1 MWMKSDNHWMRPIS
15 SLFGSRK
22 LCLLA
27 IIVIF
32 LVSRRIY
39 YWMGVRF
46 DTSPLLNYWQ
56 IIDPALLRDAP
67 WQSLYYLRAQLP
79 GFNLYIATI
88 MHIFP
93 RHSVAAYHAT
103 YLLLGLMLA
112 ICLFAL
118 LDRLHV
124 SRPFAFLITVVCVI
138 SPVTVLYENWLFY
151 PYPLAVLFCIS
162 ALFLH
167 RYASSGH
174 RIDGIVFFTSL
185 ACIALLRVI
194 YHLVWFWAILALMI
208 YVLPRYRRRT
218 VLCAAI
224 PGAVLCMVYL
234 KSLILFGLLTPGS
247 DVFGSINLVHLTSDW
262 VLVNDLETMT
272 SKGTISPILLPILF
286 YRWEDKAL
294 VDVVK
299 IPPRT
304 GVPILDN
311 RFKSTGSINMD
322 SLWMGAIGR
331 QLHRDSLCVLRSHP
345 NAALRTVLHNGRV
358 YFVPADVGFPFDG
371 AQSSNQQ
378 VLSPLLRGFDLITA
392 GYHPAH
398 RFAFI
403 FQVTIPFLLWYGLRR
418 SARWLKRVIQRP
430 NGNASDLTVVF
441 AFGNVAYLTAVVI
454 LYTFGEQNR
463 ILFEVFPLFTILLGS
478 LIAFVKR
485 RIQRLA
491 VGDSL
496 IRQSS

>member
-1 MWMKSDNHWMRPIS
+1 
-15 SLFGSRK
+15 
-22 LCLLA
+22 
-27 IIVIF
+27 
-32 LVSRRIY
+32 
-39 YWMGVRF
+39 MGVRF
-46 DTSPLLNYWQ
+46 DTGSLLNYWQ

-67 WQSLYYLRAQLP
+67 WQSLFYSRAQLP

-93 RHSVAAYHAT
+93 RHSAVAYHAT

-112 ICLFAL
+112 ICLFSL

-151 PYPLAVLFCIS
+151 PYPVAVLFCIS
-162 ALFLH
+162 AFFLH
-167 RYASSGH
+167 RYASCGH

-185 ACIALLRVI
+185 ACITLLRVI

-208 YVLPRYRRRT
+208 YVLPRYRSRT
-218 VLCAAI
+218 VLCAAV
-224 PGAVLCMVYL
+224 PGTVLCLIYL
-234 KSLILFGLLTPGS
+234 KSLLLFGLLTPGS
-247 DVFGSINLVHLTSDW
+247 DVFGPINLAHVTSDW
-262 VLVNDLETMT
+262 VLVDDLATMT
-272 SKGTISPILLPILF
+272 SKGTISPILLPVLF

-294 VDVVK
+294 VDAVD

-311 RFKSTGSINMD
+311 RFKSTGIISMD

-345 NAALRTVLHNGRV
+345 NAALRTVLHNGMA
-358 YFVPADVGFPFDG
+358 YFIPADVGFPFNGD
-371 AQSSNQQ
+371 QSSNQQ
-378 VLSPLLRGFDLITA
+378 VLSPSLRGFDLITA
-392 GYHPAH
+392 GYQPPHH
-398 RFAFI
+398 FAFI
-403 FQVTIPFLLWYGLRR
+403 SFVIIPFILWYGLRR
-418 SARWLKRVIQRP
+418 SARWLKRAIRRP

-441 AFGNVAYLTAVVI
+441 AFVNITYLSTIII

-463 ILFEVFPLFTILLGS
+463 ILFEVFPLFAILLGS
-478 LIAFVKR
+478 LIAFAKR

-491 VGDSL
+491 FGDPL
-496 IRQSS
+496 IRQGA